1 MSGRPASAGRPFR
14 PECVV
19 TLMIQIEQI
28 GEVRKFRL
36 ARTMAGR
43 GLYFTAAYWVDGLMV
58 DTGCAYTVR
67 ELLESVDNLPV
78 RCIVNTHS
86 HEDHI
91 AGNAALQA
99 KFGAE
104 ILAHPEAL
112 PILAQ
117 PRKRRL
123 RPYQLV
129 MWGYPEP
136 SDAKAIGDVVETEHH
151 RFEVIYTPGHSP
163 DHICL
168 YEPKHGW
175 LFTGDVYVGG
185 RDRALRADY
194 NVWQI
199 IDSLKD
205 LASLDV
211 KILFPGSGTARESPH
226 EELLDKIKYPGRDR
240 PTSAD
245 SAPAG
250 LEQTANTPPPIRWGN
265 VDSLLYSGPLQRQ
278 EPGPFVHRRPA
289 RIVIAKNNVRI

>member
-1 MSGRPASAGRPFR
+1 
-14 PECVV
+14 
-19 TLMIQIEQI
+19 
-28 GEVRKFRL
+28 
-36 ARTMAGR
+36 MAGR

-67 ELLESVDNLPV
+67 ELVESLDSLSI

-104 ILAHPEAL
+104 VLAHREAL

-136 SDAKAIGDVVETEHH
+136 SNAEAIGNFVETEHH
-151 RFEVIYTPGHSP
+151 RFEVINTPGHSS

-168 YEPKHGW
+168 YEPKQGW

-185 RDRALRADY
+185 RDRALRLDY

-199 IDSLKD
+199 IESLKY

-211 KILFPGSGTARESPH
+211 KILFPGSGTTRESPR
-226 EELLDKIKYPGRDR
+226 EELLGKINYLEETGHRVLALHRQGWSRRRIRHRLFGGEMSIAYYTLGHFSGRNLVRSYIEDR
-240 PTSAD
+240 P
-245 SAPAG
+245 
-250 LEQTANTPPPIRWGN
+250 
-265 VDSLLYSGPLQRQ
+265 V
-278 EPGPFVHRRPA
+278 
-289 RIVIAKNNVRI
+289 

>member
-1 MSGRPASAGRPFR
+1 
-14 PECVV
+14 
-19 TLMIQIEQI
+19 MIQIEQI

-36 ARTMAGR
+36 ARTIAGR

-67 ELLESVDNLPV
+67 ELLESVDNFPV

-104 ILAHPEAL
+104 VLTHPEAL

-136 SDAKAIGDVVETEHH
+136 SDAKAIGNFVETERH
-151 RFEVIYTPGHSP
+151 RFEVINTPGHSS

-168 YEPKHGW
+168 YEPKQGW

-185 RDRALRADY
+185 RDRALRLDY

-199 IDSLKD
+199 IDSLKR

-211 KILFPGSGTARESPH
+211 KILFPGSGTTRVSPH
-226 EELLDKIKYPGRDR
+226 EELLGKINYLEETGHRVLALHRQGWSRRRIRRRLFGGEMSIAYYTLGHFSGRNLVRSYIEDR
-240 PTSAD
+240 P
-245 SAPAG
+245 
-250 LEQTANTPPPIRWGN
+250 
-265 VDSLLYSGPLQRQ
+265 V
-278 EPGPFVHRRPA
+278 
-289 RIVIAKNNVRI
+289 

>member
-1 MSGRPASAGRPFR
+1 
-14 PECVV
+14 
-19 TLMIQIEQI
+19 MIEVEQI

-36 ARTMAGR
+36 ARTISGR

-58 DTGCAYTVR
+58 DTGCAYTVH
-67 ELLESVDNLPV
+67 ELLESLDDLPV

-99 KFGAE
+99 KFGADV
-104 ILAHPEAL
+104 LAHPEAL
-112 PILAQ
+112 PILTQ

-136 SDAKAIGDVVETEHH
+136 SDGTAIGDFVQTERH
-151 RFEVIYTPGHSP
+151 RFEVMLTPGHSS

-168 YEPKHGW
+168 YEPKEGW

-185 RDRALRADY
+185 RDRALRLDY

-211 KILFPGSGTARESPH
+211 KILFPGSGTTRVSPRS
-226 EELLDKIKYPGRDR
+226 ELMRKIKYLEETGQQVLALHRQGWSRRRIRRRLFGGEMPIAYYTLGHFSGRNLVRSYIEDR
-240 PTSAD
+240 P
-245 SAPAG
+245 
-250 LEQTANTPPPIRWGN
+250 
-265 VDSLLYSGPLQRQ
+265 V
-278 EPGPFVHRRPA
+278 
-289 RIVIAKNNVRI
+289 

>member
-1 MSGRPASAGRPFR
+1 
-14 PECVV
+14 
-19 TLMIQIEQI
+19 MIHIEQI
-28 GEVRKFRL
+28 GEVRKYRL
-36 ARTMAGR
+36 ARTIAGR
-43 GLYFTAAYWVDGLMV
+43 GLYFTAAYWVDGLMI

-67 ELLESVDNLPV
+67 ELLESLDNLPV
-78 RCIVNTHS
+78 RSIVNTHS

-104 ILAHPEAL
+104 VLAHPEAL

-117 PRKRRL
+117 PRKKRL

-136 SDAKAIGDVVETEHH
+136 SDAKAIGNVVETQRHC
-151 RFEVIYTPGHSP
+151 FEVIHTPGHSP

-168 YEPKHGW
+168 YEPKQGW

-199 IDSLKD
+199 IDSLKR

-211 KILFPGSGTARESPH
+211 KILFPGSGSARESPH
-226 EELLDKIKYPGRDR
+226 EELLLKIKYLEETGQRVLALHRQGWSRRRIRRGLFGREMSIAYYTLGHFSGRNLVRSYIEDR
-240 PTSAD
+240 PYT
-245 SAPAG
+245 
-250 LEQTANTPPPIRWGN
+250 
-265 VDSLLYSGPLQRQ
+265 
-278 EPGPFVHRRPA
+278 
-289 RIVIAKNNVRI
+289 NVRSNQ